1 MSNDLRWI
9 YKQKIKSCYVGI
21 WSKFLAWISF
31 PHMID
36 SSQIEKLYLSYHI
49 FPLECRFWIISIG
62 LFHQK
67 RENEKSYQCGTAL
80 YQSHLVVQTCSEN
93 FCFCFVLFEL
103 AGIIEKGGIIVR
115 KHRVYHAGDLYHLGI
130 LRPKFFCI
138 FMWRLDIKIRK
149 HWSLDHIFFFQN
161 CPLTVYY
168 YGSFPRMPKCE
179 VEHAY
184 SRNTD
189 WSM

>member
-1 MSNDLRWI
+1 MLCWHLKQISCMNLISPYDWLKPNWEVIFVISYFPSWMS
-9 YKQKIKSCYVGI
+9 
-21 WSKFLAWISF
+21 FL
-31 PHMID
+31 D
-36 SSQIEKLYLSYHI
+36 YG
-49 FPLECRFWIISIG
+49 ISIG
-62 LFHQK
+62 LFRQK

-93 FCFCFVLFEL
+93 FCFFFVLFEL
-103 AGIIEKGGIIVR
+103 AGIIEKGGITVR
-115 KHRVYHAGDLYHLGI
+115 KHRVYHAGDLYHLWI

-149 HWSLDHIFFFQN
+149 HRSLDHIFFFQN

-168 YGSFPRMPKCE
+168 YSSFPRVPKCE

-189 WSM
+189 

>member
-1 MSNDLRWI
+1 
-9 YKQKIKSCYVGI
+9 
-21 WSKFLAWISF
+21 
-31 PHMID
+31 MID

-93 FCFCFVLFEL
+93 FWFFFVLFEL
-103 AGIIEKGGIIVR
+103 AGIIEKGGITVR

-138 FMWRLDIKIRK
+138 FM
-149 HWSLDHIFFFQN
+149 
-161 CPLTVYY
+161 
-168 YGSFPRMPKCE
+168 
-179 VEHAY
+179 
-184 SRNTD
+184 
-189 WSM
+189 

>member
-1 MSNDLRWI
+1 MLASEAI
-9 YKQKIKSCYVGI
+9 SCMN
-21 WSKFLAWISF
+21 LIS
-31 PHMID
+31 PYD
-36 SSQIEKLYLSYHI
+36 WLKPNWEVI
-49 FPLECRFWIISIG
+49 FVCASTIIFSLLNVVSG
-62 LFHQK
+62 
-67 RENEKSYQCGTAL
+67 L
-80 YQSHLVVQTCSEN
+80 YQLGFSVKKGKMKNHISVVLHCINHILS
-93 FCFCFVLFEL
+93 FRHALKISVFFVLFEL
-103 AGIIEKGGIIVR
+103 AGIIKKGGVSVR

-149 HWSLDHIFFFQN
+149 HRSLDHIFFFQN

-179 VEHAY
+179 VKHAY

>member
-1 MSNDLRWI
+1 MLCWHL
-9 YKQKIKSCYVGI
+9 KQ
-21 WSKFLAWISF
+21 FLAWISF

-36 SSQIEKLYLSYHI
+36 SSQIEKLYLFVPRPSY
-49 FPLECRFWIISIG
+49 FPSWMSFLDYINWAFPSKKGKWKIISVWYCIVSITSCRSDMLWKF
-62 LFHQK
+62 LF
-67 RENEKSYQCGTAL
+67 
-80 YQSHLVVQTCSEN
+80 
-93 FCFCFVLFEL
+93 FFVLFEL
-103 AGIIEKGGIIVR
+103 AGIIKKGGVSVR

-149 HWSLDHIFFFQN
+149 HQSLDHIFFFQN

>member
-1 MSNDLRWI
+1 MLCWHLKQISCMNLISPYDWLKPNWEVIFVCASTIIFSLLNVVSGLRYINWAFPS
-9 YKQKIKSCYVGI
+9 KKGKWKIISVWYCIVSITSCRSDML
-21 WSKFLAWISF
+21 WKFLF
-31 PHMID
+31 
-36 SSQIEKLYLSYHI
+36 
-49 FPLECRFWIISIG
+49 F
-62 LFHQK
+62 
-67 RENEKSYQCGTAL
+67 
-80 YQSHLVVQTCSEN
+80 
-93 FCFCFVLFEL
+93 FVFFEL
-103 AGIIEKGGIIVR
+103 AGIIEKGGITVR

-149 HWSLDHIFFFQN
+149 HRSLDHIFFFQN

>member
-1 MSNDLRWI
+1 MLASEANFLHDSHFPIWLTQAKLRSYICHIIFSLLNVVSGLRYINWAFPS
-9 YKQKIKSCYVGI
+9 KKGKWKIISVWYCIVSITSCRSDML
-21 WSKFLAWISF
+21 WKFLF
-31 PHMID
+31 
-36 SSQIEKLYLSYHI
+36 
-49 FPLECRFWIISIG
+49 F
-62 LFHQK
+62 
-67 RENEKSYQCGTAL
+67 
-80 YQSHLVVQTCSEN
+80 
-93 FCFCFVLFEL
+93 FVFFEL

-149 HWSLDHIFFFQN
+149 HRSLDHIFFFQN

>member
-36 SSQIEKLYLSYHI
+36 SSQIEKLYLFVPRPSY
-49 FPLECRFWIISIG
+49 FPSWMSFLDVSG
-62 LFHQK
+62 
-67 RENEKSYQCGTAL
+67 L
-80 YQSHLVVQTCSEN
+80 YQLGFSVKKGKMKNHSVVLHCINHILS
-93 FCFCFVLFEL
+93 FRHALKISVFFVLFEL
-103 AGIIEKGGIIVR
+103 AGIIKKGGVSVR

-149 HWSLDHIFFFQN
+149 HRSLDHIFFFFKLSSN
-161 CPLTVYY
+161 SLLL
-168 YGSFPRMPKCE
+168 R
-179 VEHAY
+179 
-184 SRNTD
+184 
-189 WSM
+189 

>member
-149 HWSLDHIFFFQN
+149 HRSLDHIFFFQN

>member
-1 MSNDLRWI
+1 M
-9 YKQKIKSCYVGI
+9 KSCYVGI

-67 RENEKSYQCGTAL
+67 RENEKSYQWYCILSITSCCTDML
-80 YQSHLVVQTCSEN
+80 WKFL
-93 FCFCFVLFEL
+93 CFCFVLFEL
-103 AGIIEKGGIIVR
+103 AGIMEKGGITVR

-130 LRPKFFCI
+130 TRPEFFCI
-138 FMWRLDIKIRK
+138 FMWRLDNKIRK
-149 HWSLDHIFFFQN
+149 HRSLDHIYFFQN
-161 CPLTVYY
+161 CPLTVYNY
-168 YGSFPRMPKCE
+168 VSFPRMPKCE

-189 WSM
+189 WSR